1 MTTRNLDALFS
12 PGAIALIGA
21 SNQAGSIGALLAR
34 NLMLGGF
41 KGAILPVNPHEAAIR
56 SSMAWPDIENL
67 PQAPDLAIL
76 ATPPGTIPGL
86 IDQLG
91 RKGCRAAVVITAG
104 LDAALR
110 QQMLEAARP
119 HLLRIVGPNC
129 LGVLSPGAGINAS
142 FAHLAPRSGGLALVA
157 QSGAIATAALDWADA
172 RGVGFS
178 RIVTLGDTADVD
190 FGDMLDFLAL
200 DDETTAVMLYVESIT
215 DARKFMSAGRLAA
228 RSKPVIVIKAGRSA
242 AGARAAFSHTGAM
255 AGADAVYD
263 AAFRRA
269 GMLRVQDIRDVFDTV
284 SLLTTSPRIAG
295 ERLAIIT
302 NGGGAGVLAAD
313 AVADEGLD
321 LPSLGTATL
330 AALDAALPPTWSR
343 ANPVDLIGDAGPERY
358 AAAVTAV
365 MADPEVD
372 ALLVMNCPTAV
383 ADSAAAAEGVIGAL
397 ARISDRKP
405 VLTAWLG
412 ETTAAPAR
420 RRLSAA
426 GLAVHD
432 TPDEAVR
439 AFGRMV
445 QHRRNQAMMMETPPA
460 GAAPLDPPAARRII
474 DQALAAGRSTLTEPE
489 SRALLTAYGV
499 PMGASRIAR
508 TAGEVA
514 ACCRDMPA
522 PYAVKILS
530 PDISHK
536 SDVGGVALDLPS
548 AEAAGAEAQ
557 AMLRR
562 ISARAPKARLE
573 GFIVQ
578 PMIVRP
584 RARELICGLVCD
596 PAFGPVVLFGEGGVA
611 AEVRADRAIGLPPL
625 NRVLAR
631 DLVGRTRISRLLAP
645 YRDRPGADVDAVAQV
660 LERLS
665 QLALDLPQ
673 VAELDINPLLAD
685 EDGVIGL
692 DARVRITADPAQRP
706 AIKAYPQDLAGELIL
721 EDGQSLHMRCVRPQD
736 APALADLVDNTS
748 PEDRRLRFHGAMRRL
763 PASLASRLSQIDYDR
778 EMALVAETAAGAI
791 VGVAR
796 LYADPDGLAAEFALL
811 VRTDWQAH
819 GLGRRLMGALLGYA
833 DRRGLQTVWGSV
845 LSENDNMLRLT
856 DALGFERRHGA
867 DPASVRVERRNP
879 RVPEESSH
887 A

>member
-1 MTTRNLDALFS
+1 MTTRNLDALFAPKS
-12 PGAIALIGA
+12 VALIGA
-21 SNQAGSIGALLAR
+21 SNKPGSIGALVAR
-34 NLMLGGF
+34 NLMRGGF
-41 KGAILPVNPHEAAIR
+41 SGPILPVNPHEAAIG
-56 SSMAWPDIENL
+56 STLAYPDVSAL

-76 ATPPGTIPGL
+76 ATPPGTIPDL

-91 RKGCRAAVVITAG
+91 RRACRAAVVITAG
-104 LDAALR
+104 LDASAR
-110 QQMLEAARP
+110 QRMLDAARP

-129 LGVLSPGAGINAS
+129 LGILSPSVGLNAS
-142 FAHLAPRSGGLALVA
+142 FAHLAPARGGMALVA

-200 DDETTAVMLYVESIT
+200 DEETSAIMLYVESIS

-228 RSKPVIVIKAGRSA
+228 RSKPVVVIKAGRSA

-269 GMLRVQDIRDVFDTV
+269 GMLRVLDIRDVFDTV
-284 SLLTTSPRIAG
+284 SLLTTAPRIAG
-295 ERLAIIT
+295 ERLAILT

-321 LPSLGTATL
+321 LPGLGPDTL
-330 AALDAALPPTWSR
+330 AALDRALPATWSR

-365 MADPEVD
+365 MADPQID

-383 ADSAAAAEGVIGAL
+383 ADSSEAADGVIAAL
-397 ARISDRKP
+397 GRIPDRKP

-420 RRLSAA
+420 RRLAAA
-426 GLAVHD
+426 GLAVHE

-460 GAAPLDPPAARRII
+460 GAGPLDPAAARRII
-474 DQALAAGRSTLTEPE
+474 DQALAAGRTSLTEPE

-499 PMGASRIAR
+499 PMGPSRIAR

-514 ACCRDMPA
+514 AACRDMTA
-522 PYAVKILS
+522 PYALKILS

-536 SDVGGVALDLPS
+536 SDVGGVVLDLPS

-562 ISARAPKARLE
+562 ISARTPKARLE
-573 GFIVQ
+573 GFIIQ

-596 PAFGPVVLFGEGGVA
+596 PTFGPVVLFGEGGVA
-611 AEVRADRAIGLPPL
+611 AEVRADRAIGLSPL

-631 DLVGRTRISRLLAP
+631 DLIRRTRISRLLAP
-645 YRDRPGADVDAVAQV
+645 YRDRPGADIDAVAQV

-692 DARVRITADPAQRP
+692 DARVRISAEPARRP
-706 AIKAYPQDLAGELIL
+706 AIKAYPEHLAAPLVL
-721 EDGQSLHMRCVRPQD
+721 TDGQVLQMRCVRPQD
-736 APALADLVDNTS
+736 APALGELVENTS
-748 PEDRRLRFHGAMRRL
+748 PADRRLRFHGAMRRL
-763 PASLASRLSQIDYDR
+763 PGALAARLSQIDYDR
-778 EMALVAETAAGAI
+778 EMALVAETAAGDI

-796 LYADPDGLAAEFALL
+796 LYAEPDGLKAEFALL

-819 GLGRRLMGALLGYA
+819 GLGRKLMAALLDYA
-833 DRRGLQTVWGSV
+833 DSQGLQTVWGSV
-845 LSENDNMLRLT
+845 LAENDNMLRLT
-856 DALGFERRHGA
+856 DALGFERRHGD
-867 DPASVRVERRNP
+867 DPAAVRVERRRP
-879 RVPEESSH
+879 AEGTLSH